1 MRGDGTVAH
10 ARAPSSYSRTPDPY
24 HLFRV
29 RAAGGVLAVR
39 CFVRASHSRLSSLSR
54 DEIAVTASANVRRR
68 ENRTI
73 GIFKVD
79 NGCDARTWR
88 VRRTLY
94 ALRAKRMFIT
104 DTPYGVSFARVLDG
118 WAATTT
124 TVESGN
130 SPIHARRSI

>member
-1 MRGDGTVAH
+1 MRGPRRPIRERLIHTIFSEGERLVACW
-10 ARAPSSYSRTPDPY
+10 RY
-24 HLFRV
+24 
-29 RAAGGVLAVR
+29 GVSD
-39 CFVRASHSRLSSLSR
+39 VRASHSRLSSLSR
-54 DEIAVTASANVRRR
+54 DEIAATASANGRRR
-68 ENRTI
+68 ENRTV

-79 NGCDARTWR
+79 NGWDARTWR

-104 DTPYGVSFARVLDG
+104 DTTYGVSFARVLDG

-124 TVESGN
+124 TVDNGN